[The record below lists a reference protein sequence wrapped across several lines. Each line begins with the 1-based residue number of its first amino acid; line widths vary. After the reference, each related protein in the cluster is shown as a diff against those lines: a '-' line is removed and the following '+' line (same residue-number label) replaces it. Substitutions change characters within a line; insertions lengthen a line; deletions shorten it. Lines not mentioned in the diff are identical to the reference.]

1 MRVVWFCLRGAA
13 AAAGS
18 GYSRLGLARA
28 SVAGQAGPRLAGP
41 AGWLRR
47 LGQADH
53 ARARE
58 RARREERRA
67 GWRGRLAGPAD
78 AGWAKGR
85 GARLGSYSLL
95 GLCSKEGKRG
105 GLLGRAKA

>member
-1 MRVVWFCLRGAA
+1 LALRARKLQRTSGGGVE
-13 AAAGS
+13 AGS
-18 GYSRLGLARA
+18 WRARPRVGVGA
-28 SVAGQAGPRLAGP
+28 GCGCWPGWAKQATGCYAGWAKALAGQ
-41 AGWLRR
+41 
-47 LGQADH
+47 
-53 ARARE
+53 
-58 RARREERRA
+58 REEWQA

-95 GLCSKEGKRG
+95 GLSSKEGKRG